1 MNPRNRSPGDMEIRK
16 QWQKIKYKSKPT
28 IYVDQ
33 NGLVY
38 KKHELKNLSY
48 YVKKI
53 NKYNQ
58 EYGNEITKE
67 RIVEIEVEAVQGEL
81 F

>member
-1 MNPRNRSPGDMEIRK
+1 METKNKSPGMESRK
-16 QWQKIKYKSKPT
+16 QWQKVIYKSRPT

-38 KKHELKNLSY
+38 EKHELKNLSY

-53 NKYNQ
+53 NKHNQ
-58 EYGNEITKE
+58 EYGNEIIKE
-67 RIVEIEVEAVQGEL
+67 RIVEIVVEAVQGEL